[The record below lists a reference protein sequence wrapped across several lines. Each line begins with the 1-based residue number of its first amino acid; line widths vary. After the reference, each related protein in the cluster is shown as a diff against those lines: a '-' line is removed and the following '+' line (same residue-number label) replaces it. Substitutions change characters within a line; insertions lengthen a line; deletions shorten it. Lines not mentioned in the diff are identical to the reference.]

1 MSFTARKKIA
11 KERGA
16 EPNAFEQT
24 VAQVRRERE
33 YGERERKGKRISER

>member
-24 VAQVRRERE
+24 VAQVKRERE
-33 YGERERKGKRISER
+33 NTERENEKAKGFRR